1 MVKIFI
7 GIPTFLSSA
16 LKIFNLVT
24 PVPTMPISIL
34 YQRLTK
40 KSLPTLFKP
49 PFPTEAGGG
58 GAYDDDDINTGKESI
73 QEEKPVKNC
82 VNLNSLPWKNT
93 LDKSSGQ

>member
-1 MVKIFI
+1 MNIINNKIPEENNEIIKLVKDTTWLVYEPIKR
-7 GIPTFLSSA
+7 
-16 LKIFNLVT
+16 KI
-24 PVPTMPISIL
+24 
-34 YQRLTK
+34 
-40 KSLPTLFKP
+40 
-49 PFPTEAGGG
+49 TEAGGV

>member
-1 MVKIFI
+1 MRIFI

-16 LKIFNLVT
+16 LKISNLVT

-58 GAYDDDDINTGKESI
+58 GGIPQSQEVYDHSNFTRS
-73 QEEKPVKNC
+73 V
-82 VNLNSLPWKNT
+82 
-93 LDKSSGQ
+93 